1 MVILLNFLYNYLILN
16 MNFFIFN
23 LMNNYSFINF
33 IYMNIMVFNFYNYQI
48 EIFIK
53 EQDFMECIFLIN
65 DVNSLIIEVITFDF
79 V

>member
-1 MVILLNFLYNYLILN
+1 MVILLNFLYNYLILK
-16 MNFFIFN
+16 MNFFIVN

-33 IYMNIMVFNFYNYQI
+33 IYMNTMVFNFYNYQI